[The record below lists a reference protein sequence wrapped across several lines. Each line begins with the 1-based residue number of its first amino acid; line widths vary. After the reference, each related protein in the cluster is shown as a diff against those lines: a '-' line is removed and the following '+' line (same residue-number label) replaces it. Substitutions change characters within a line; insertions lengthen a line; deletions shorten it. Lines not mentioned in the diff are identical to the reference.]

1 MPLSAAHR
9 AVLEEAEAAGC
20 GELDNSSIIKVL
32 MGPDRYAVSRMSG
45 HRPC

>member
-32 MGPDRYAVSRMSG
+32 VAPGRNGV
-45 HRPC
+45 RP